1 MNQSQNGASNKIIE
15 EKNLLYSINEEEK
28 TASVI
33 GIKTQMNDIFIP
45 RSITYLTSEYIVKN
59 ISNRAFELLQIK
71 SVTFAKDSQLHR
83 IESGSFSLST
93 IEMLQIPA
101 TVTDLE
107 DSWCHET
114 SDLREIIIDQ
124 NNPRYQIYNN
134 KMIIGKKSIE
144 STNFDVL
151 IFCFRDVES
160 AIIPDFITVIG
171 VHSFSGCESLTKVEF
186 SENSQLEIIKED
198 AFNGSGIES
207 FTVPLHV
214 TKICDGAFC
223 FCNYLQTFEILPN
236 SELQTIE

>member
-1 MNQSQNGASNKIIE
+1 
-15 EKNLLYSINEEEK
+15 
-28 TASVI
+28 
-33 GIKTQMNDIFIP
+33 
-45 RSITYLTSEYIVKN
+45 
-59 ISNRAFELLQIK
+59 
-71 SVTFAKDSQLHR
+71 
-83 IESGSFSLST
+83 
-93 IEMLQIPA
+93 MLQIPA

-107 DSWCHET
+107 DGWCHET

-134 KMIIGKKSIE
+134 KMIIGKKSFE

-160 AIIPDFITVIG
+160 DIIPDFITVIG
-171 VHSFSGCESLTKVEF
+171 AHSFSGCQSLIKVEF

-198 AFNGSGIES
+198 AFKGSGIES

-223 FCNYLQTFEILPN
+223 FCNYLRTFEILPN
-236 SELQTIE
+236 SELQTIEKEAFFEASIESLRIPQSLIDI